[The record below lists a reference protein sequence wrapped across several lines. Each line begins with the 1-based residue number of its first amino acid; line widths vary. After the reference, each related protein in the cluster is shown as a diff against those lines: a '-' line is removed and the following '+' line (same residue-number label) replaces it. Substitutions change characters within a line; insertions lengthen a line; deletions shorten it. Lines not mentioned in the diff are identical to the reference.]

1 MQILELIFREMKEY
15 DDQMIRPYSGNA
27 SPGNLHDLEIATDHG
42 RDFSP
47 SALSGLAGRII
58 RPIAETSHRAAIA
71 SGWGEVRMMFAMKV
85 LVRETRTSQQ
95 IHEISGY
102 TDHMGA
108 TNTLRGVKMDERM
121 CMYFNSV
128 TRIHRS
134 MTDTPRGS
142 RWLTNINKSNQII
155 SKQSNPDFT
164 LARGSQGTMT
174 MRPEDLMSRNTT
186 NEIFAKRARAEG
198 SMDLRGGYAMGT
210 MKLSNRLNTSSTRF
224 MSRSMSAIAT
234 ADAGDGHIDA
244 YQHDRDITKIF
255 KDARGQ
261 VREDGITTD
270 PIFEELSADTNIL
283 HDGFITY
290 GELVEMNKDFDW
302 ESVPVYFTEKG
313 QRKSVRGDY
322 RPWNGMENEDIAAT
336 MLVNALPM
344 YLINHQLAA
353 VSFTARNFDSLGE
366 MVAVADNAVPIME
379 GPNLRE
385 VLPVFVQRL
394 ESEILLDMLP
404 WEGCQLDLQVETA
417 IAGETYVKISL
428 DGGNY
433 EEYVFPTFCDSVVSP
448 VVTESQEHMDD
459 MASTVHQIAE
469 SLGSSL
475 NYDDDTDKRS
485 SSRIITDSRAPSSPR
500 RSY

>member
-15 DDQMIRPYSGNA
+15 DDQMIRSWSGNA
-27 SPGNLHDLEIATDHG
+27 SPGNLQDLEIATDHG

-58 RPIAETSHRAAIA
+58 RPIAETDQRAAIA
-71 SGWGEVRMMFAMKV
+71 GGWGQTRMMFAMKV

-102 TDHMGA
+102 TDHVGA
-108 TNTLRGVKMDERM
+108 TATLRGVKLANDM

-128 TRIHRS
+128 TRIHRCI
-134 MTDTPRGS
+134 TDTPRGS

-155 SKQSNPDFT
+155 CKQSNPDFT

-186 NEIFAKRARAEG
+186 NDVFAKRARLEG

-224 MSRSMSAIAT
+224 MARSLSAIST
-234 ADAGDGHIDA
+234 ADSGDGIIDNLM
-244 YQHDRDITKIF
+244 HERDTTKIF

-270 PIFEELSADTNIL
+270 PVFEELSTDTNIL
-283 HDGFITY
+283 HDGFVTY
-290 GELVEMNKDFDW
+290 GELVDMNKDFDW
-302 ESVPVYFTEKG
+302 DSVPVYFTEKG
-313 QRKSVRGDY
+313 GRKTVRGDY

-353 VSFTARNFDSLGE
+353 VSFSAKNFDSLGE
-366 MVAVADNAVPIME
+366 MVVIADNASPIME
-379 GPNLRE
+379 GPNLRDII
-385 VLPVFVQRL
+385 PIFTQRL
-394 ESEILLDMLP
+394 ESEILLDILP
-404 WEGCQLDLQVETA
+404 WPGCQLDLTVDTA

-428 DGGNY
+428 DGANY

-448 VVTESQEHMDD
+448 VVTESQVHMDN
-459 MASTVHQIAE
+459 MAGTVRQIAD

-475 NYDDDTDKRS
+475 NYDDDKDDRG
-485 SSRIITDSRAPSSPR
+485 SSRIISDTRSSSTR